1 MLIRRSSEV
10 SDRLRASSLRRSPSC
25 SSAQKYDVLLSM
37 VDNFRPAGVQWS
49 TFIGRPL
56 KSDWFKVL
64 GSFCRICLG
73 SPRSSTISRREAP
86 LRWLHL
92 QPSHIVHKPCP
103 STCTHHT
110 SPLEVRSAMETHLPQ
125 SVPSS
130 VRMEQNSTVPAC
142 FIWSFSSCHVAL
154 EVLHSTHLRSSLA
167 SQVLEAPVEA
177 EVPSS
182 QCWPRIP
189 RISDPP

>member
-110 SPLEVRSAMETHLPQ
+110 SPLEVSKERNGDPPAPVGPIFREDGAKFNSAGLLHMVFQLLPRGLG
-125 SVPSS
+125 SS
-130 VRMEQNSTVPAC
+130 ALNS
-142 FIWSFSSCHVAL
+142 
-154 EVLHSTHLRSSLA
+154 SSLK
-167 SQVLEAPVEA
+167 LGK
-177 EVPSS
+177 SS
-182 QCWPRIP
+182 LG
-189 RISDPP
+189 STS